1 MFCTLFGHMSHIPNV
16 CVSAQC
22 INKENFVI
30 CCFYDAPLVI
40 NTPNPLLVVA
50 GDGGVR
56 RQRLGSKVR
65 ITPALDH
72 SPNLN

>member
-30 CCFYDAPLVI
+30 SGFHDTPLVI
-40 NTPNPLLVVA
+40 N
-50 GDGGVR
+50 DFEGGLKACPHR
-56 RQRLGSKVR
+56 WE
-65 ITPALDH
+65 
-72 SPNLN
+72 